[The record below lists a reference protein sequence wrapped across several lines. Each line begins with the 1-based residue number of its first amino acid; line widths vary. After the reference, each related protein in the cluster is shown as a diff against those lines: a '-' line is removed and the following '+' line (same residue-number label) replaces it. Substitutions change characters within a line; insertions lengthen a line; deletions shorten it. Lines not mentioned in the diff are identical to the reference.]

1 MDKLPLIPIPIPITH
16 KAITSRKR
24 SLAMTITWRIVAEID
39 TLLVSYLITGSLMW
53 SLSIVGIES
62 TTKTFLYYCHERA
75 WGHICGASSS
85 RPRHHRKMPVSVRR
99 DRLTVPNTFGIRIEF
114 RRRWRTLAT
123 GGLSRHANG
132 APISTRIDRATWWLG
147 G

>member
-16 KAITSRKR
+16 KAITLRKR

-39 TLLVSYLITGSLMW
+39 TLLMSYLITGSLMW

-75 WGHICGASSS
+75 WGHILWGIFIKAEASPEDASECS
-85 RPRHHRKMPVSVRR
+85 ARSPDGSGYLR
-99 DRLTVPNTFGIRIEF
+99 D
-114 RRRWRTLAT
+114 
-123 GGLSRHANG
+123 
-132 APISTRIDRATWWLG
+132 
-147 G
+147 

>member
-16 KAITSRKR
+16 EAITSRKR

-62 TTKTFLYYCHERA
+62 TTKTFLYYLHERA
-75 WGHICGASSS
+75 WGHILWGIFIKAEASPEDASECS
-85 RPRHHRKMPVSVRR
+85 ARSPDGSEYLR
-99 DRLTVPNTFGIRIEF
+99 D
-114 RRRWRTLAT
+114 
-123 GGLSRHANG
+123 
-132 APISTRIDRATWWLG
+132 
-147 G
+147 

>member
-1 MDKLPLIPIPIPITH
+1 MDKLPLLPIPITP

-39 TLLVSYLITGSLMW
+39 TLLVSYLITGSWAW

-75 WGHICGASSS
+75 WGHILRAVQRSIHDAHGEDCTDAAEGDA
-85 RPRHHRKMPVSVRR
+85 MP
-99 DRLTVPNTFGIRIEF
+99 TI
-114 RRRWRTLAT
+114 
-123 GGLSRHANG
+123 
-132 APISTRIDRATWWLG
+132 
-147 G
+147 

>member
-1 MDKLPLIPIPIPITH
+1 MDKLPLIAIPIPITH

-75 WGHICGASSS
+75 CGHILWGIFIKAEASPERSIG
-85 RPRHHRKMPVSVRR
+85 K
-99 DRLTVPNTFGIRIEF
+99 
-114 RRRWRTLAT
+114 
-123 GGLSRHANG
+123 
-132 APISTRIDRATWWLG
+132 
-147 G
+147 